1 MSRLL
6 LYIALL
12 VRKGSAAM
20 KIYTYWVNPE
30 NRQAPVYIRMCVKTW
45 EKLIPSADIIVI
57 NDNSVADYIGNDI
70 DMDSFRMLS
79 LPQQSDV
86 VSVAVLSKLG
96 GLFIDADTIV
106 TGDITPIIETS
117 HPDVFHAYGF
127 PERKAIHLA
136 VMWCR
141 NSNNPMLTEWYKTIC
156 EKMKVLPA
164 VRGWDYV
171 GNSIIGALLQKEDY
185 TNAYKIID
193 RTNSGNIME
202 SVYDNSNNTRGAY
215 LNFWFRHGGAMPEE
229 IITKAQYKMISLHNS
244 WTPWSFKNSSIEE
257 IVESDTALGKLL
269 CYLL

>member
-1 MSRLL
+1 
-6 LYIALL
+6 
-12 VRKGSAAM
+12 M
-20 KIYTYWVNPE
+20 KIYTYWVNPD
-30 NRQAPVYIRMCVKTW
+30 NRQVPVYIRMCVRTW

-57 NDNSVADYIGNDI
+57 NDKNVAEYIGDDI
-70 DMDSFRMLS
+70 DIASFRKLS

-117 HPDVFHAYGF
+117 RPDVLHAFGF

-141 NSNNPMLTEWYKTIC
+141 DSNNPVLTAWYKTIC

-171 GNSIIGALLQKEDY
+171 GNAIIGELLKMDEYAD
-185 TNAYKIID
+185 AYEIID
-193 RTNSGNIME
+193 RTTSGNIME
-202 SVYDNSNNTRGAY
+202 SVYDSSGDTCGAY
-215 LNFWFRHGGAMPEE
+215 KKFWFGHNVAAPEE
-229 IITKAQYKMISLHNS
+229 VVAKAKYKMISLHNS
-244 WTPWSFKNSSIEE
+244 WTPWSFKNRTVEE
-257 IVESDTALGKLL
+257 VVESDTVLGKLL
-269 CYLL
+269 CYLLQ

>member
-1 MSRLL
+1 
-6 LYIALL
+6 
-12 VRKGSAAM
+12 M
-20 KIYTYWVNPE
+20 KIYTYWVTPE

-57 NDNSVADYIGNDI
+57 NDKNVADYIGNDI
-70 DMDSFRMLS
+70 DIASFRMLS

-106 TGDITPIIETS
+106 TGDITSIIETS
-117 HPDVFHAYGF
+117 RTGVFHAFGF

-141 NSNNPMLTEWYKTIC
+141 DSNNSVLKAWYKTIC

-164 VRGWDYV
+164 VRDWDYV
-171 GNSIIGALLQKEDY
+171 GNSIIGALLHKDEY
-185 TNAYKIID
+185 TSAYKIID

-202 SVYDNSNNTRGAY
+202 SVYDNSKDTRGAY
-215 LNFWFRHGGAMPEE
+215 LNFWFRHDGTMPEE
-229 IITKAQYKMISLHNS
+229 IITKAQYRIISLHNS
-244 WTPWSFKNSSIEE
+244 WTPWSFKNSSVEE
-257 IVESDTALGKLL
+257 IVASNIALAKLL
-269 CYLL
+269 CYLLQ